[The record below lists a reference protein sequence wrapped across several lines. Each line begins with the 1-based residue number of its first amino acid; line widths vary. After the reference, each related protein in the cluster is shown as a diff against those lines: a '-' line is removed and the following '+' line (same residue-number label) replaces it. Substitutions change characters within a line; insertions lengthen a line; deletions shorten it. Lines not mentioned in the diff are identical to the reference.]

1 MGRIYFLIF
10 FIGASFVQLLGQSPK
25 GLVVTPTATTAV
37 DGKTYALVI
46 GISKYENFPSL
57 EYADRDALTFYDYLR
72 SKAGGS
78 IDSSAIFLKLNENAR
93 AGAIWE
99 GMSWLQRRADTIGET
114 AIIYFSG
121 HGDAANAAEAY
132 LLAYDAPNE
141 RDANMYNMGGTFQVY
156 NLKNKIRLLVSKGV
170 RVILI
175 TDACRTNDLPGKE
188 NGAKWTF
195 QSITEEKSGEIQMTS
210 CASNEQSL
218 EDKKW
223 GNGRGVF
230 SYHLVNGLS
239 GLADNDPEDGSV
251 SLYELERYV
260 KDNVRKDTRALNS
273 NKPRQSPVFC
283 CEEKNDMVV
292 AIVDPTTKASIAK
305 VVKEKEGDV
314 SYAFATKKGNLFM
327 DSILQNLYNNFLSA
341 IKRKELIETS
351 GSSAKDYLLKILP
364 KISDDLIKEDLKDQF
379 AGELINEAQL
389 RISRYTRP
397 PVEDTTD
404 ILNYNFFNTGALL
417 LTEALNYTTANKE
430 LTKELLVRKLF
441 LEARA
446 LNELGK
452 SDDIKLGLSKIDSSL
467 NLKATAYGYHTK
479 GLLLNT
485 NKENY
490 KAALAYYDK
499 ALGLN
504 PDWVYTLTNK
514 GNIFIDLKQ
523 YDSAS
528 FYLNKAMA
536 VNQGDGLVWYNM
548 GNMFGEL
555 KKYDSA
561 IIYLRGAIK
570 IKPKSLIS
578 LNALGNVFYSLKLN
592 DSAKYYYRKALS
604 VNAKYGTAWDNLG
617 SIFNE
622 QKLYDSAAICYKTA
636 LVIDSADEYALNGYG
651 NTFYEQKQN
660 DSAQFYYT
668 KAVAI
673 NPSFEPVWLNIGNIF
688 DDKGLYDSAI
698 SCYRRAIKL
707 NEKYDLAWG
716 NLGRTFYNLKRYDSA
731 IIFFQKAITINP
743 MLVSAW
749 NGIGGAYYDLNQYD
763 SAILFYRHATHL
775 NPLYE
780 YGWNNLGNAYT
791 ELKQYD
797 SAVFFYQKAISI
809 NIKYE
814 RPMMNLGNIYNTLKQ
829 YDSAKY
835 YFKNVLRINNQSEE
849 AWAGL
854 GNAFF
859 DLKNNDSTVFC
870 FRRSVEINPINPKGY
885 DRLGSFFYLNGNHDS
900 ALLYYMKSLKINP
913 QNESVSYITG
923 FLYDEVRKYDSAVL
937 YYRIALSINPS
948 NDGALEGLKDMY
960 KALGDTLYYQKD
972 YNKAISNYKAAIKID
987 PYAFNTIYNMSSC
1000 YSLLN
1005 NKPEA
1010 LKYLEQAI
1018 QKGFIDFKH
1027 IETDKDFEWLW
1038 IDNEFIQLLNKYK
1051 K

>member
-1 MGRIYFLIF
+1 MSRIL
-10 FIGASFVQLLGQSPK
+10 SLLLFVVVSLTQVLGQSPK
-25 GLVVTPTATTAV
+25 GLVINQNTPASPLA
-37 DGKTYALVI
+37 KTYALII
-46 GISKYENFPSL
+46 GVSKYENFPSL

-78 IDSSAIFLKLNENAR
+78 IDSADIFLKLNEAAR

-141 RDANMYNMGGTFQVY
+141 GDANMYNMGGTFQIY
-156 NLKNKIRLLVSKGV
+156 NLKNKIKLLVSKGV

-188 NGAKWTF
+188 IGAKWTF

-292 AIVDPTTKASIAK
+292 AIVDPTTKESIAK
-305 VVKEKEGDV
+305 AVKEKEGDV
-314 SYAFATKKGNLFM
+314 GYAFATKKGNLFA

-351 GSSAKDYLLKILP
+351 GSSAKDFLLKILS

-417 LTEALNYTTANKE
+417 LNEALKYTTENNE
-430 LTKELLVRKLF
+430 LTKELVVRKFF

-452 SDDIKLGLSKIDSSL
+452 PGDIKLGLSKIDSSL
-467 NLKATAYGYHTK
+467 SLKATAYGYHTK
-479 GLLLNT
+479 GLLLNRDT
-485 NKENY
+485 STYKE
-490 KAALAYYDK
+490 ALRFYDK
-499 ALGLN
+499 ALMLN

-514 GNIFIDLKQ
+514 GSTFVDVKQ
-523 YDSAS
+523 YDSAR

-536 VNQGDGLVWYNM
+536 VNQSDGLVWYNM
-548 GNMFGEL
+548 GNMFGQL

-561 IIYLRGAIK
+561 LIYLRGAIK
-570 IKPKSLIS
+570 RKPKSLVS
-578 LNALGNVFYSLKLN
+578 LNALGNIFHNLKLN
-592 DSAKYYYRKALS
+592 DSAKYYYQKALL
-604 VNAKYGTAWDNLG
+604 VNIEYGPAWDNLG

-622 QKLYDSAAICYKTA
+622 LKIYDSAAICYKAA
-636 LVIDSADEYALNGYG
+636 LVIDSADEYALNGFG
-651 NTFYEQKQN
+651 NTFYQQKQN
-660 DSAQFYYT
+660 DSAHFYYN
-668 KAVAI
+668 KAIKI
-673 NPSFEPVWLNIGNIF
+673 NPRFEPVWLNIGNIL
-688 DDKGLYDSAI
+688 DDKGLYDSAKLY
-698 SCYRRAIKL
+698 YRRAIEL
-707 NEKYDLAWG
+707 NEYYDLAWD
-716 NLGRTFYNLKRYDSA
+716 NLGRTFYCLKRYDSAMIFFRKAIAISPKLESAWNGMGGVYYDLKRYDSA
-731 IIFFQKAITINP
+731 IF
-743 MLVSAW
+743 
-749 NGIGGAYYDLNQYD
+749 
-763 SAILFYRHATHL
+763 FYRYATHL
-775 NPLYE
+775 NPLFE
-780 YGWNNLGNAYT
+780 YVWNNLGNAYN

-797 SAVFFYQKAISI
+797 SAVFSYQKAILI
-809 NIKYE
+809 NSGYE
-814 RPMMNLGNIYNTLKQ
+814 RPMINLGKVYNTLKR

-835 YFKNVLRINNQSEE
+835 YFNNVLSFNNYSEE

-859 DLKNNDSTVFC
+859 NQKNNDSAFFC
-870 FRRSVEINPINPKGY
+870 FKRSSEIDPGSSKGY
-885 DRLGSFFYLNGNHDS
+885 DRLGSFFYLNGNYDS
-900 ALLYYMKSLKINP
+900 ALRYYARSLKINP
-913 QNESVSYITG
+913 QNEAISYVTG
-923 FLYDEVRKYDSAVL
+923 YLYGEIRKYDSAVL
-937 YYRIALSINPS
+937 YYKVALSINPS
-948 NDGALEGLKDMY
+948 NDDALIGLRDMY

-972 YNKAISNYKAAIKID
+972 YSKAISNYKAAIKIN
-987 PYAFNTIYNMSSC
+987 PSASNTIYNMACC

-1005 NKPEA
+1005 NKPDA

-1018 QKGFIDFKH
+1018 QKGFTDFKH

-1038 IDNEFIQLLNKYK
+1038 ADTEFVQLLNKYK